1 MKILLL
7 GATGQIGN
15 ALRRTLLP
23 LGSVVAPP
31 RPQADLA
38 DLGGLQALLRAQA
51 PDLIVNAAA
60 YTAVDPAQADPAPAR
75 RVNGEAVAVMAA
87 HAHTSGT
94 LLVHFSTDY
103 VFDGAKPA
111 AYLETDAPN
120 PLNEYGRSKLA
131 GEQAIQASGCRALVL
146 RTSWIYAAHGQNFV
160 KTVLQLARQRDELRV
175 VADQVGAPTSAEL
188 VADVTA
194 LALAAHRRQALPDGL
209 YHLSAAGSATWHE
222 LACRTVRR
230 ARQQGMALRLLPE
243 HIHAIATEDYP
254 LPAPRPHNSRLDT
267 RRLSD
272 ALGLVLP
279 DWTVHLDRTIDCL
292 ARCAPGRLPN
302 APTP

>member
-15 ALRRTLLP
+15 ALCRTLLP
-23 LGSVVAPP
+23 LGSITAPT
-31 RPQADLA
+31 RAQADLA
-38 DLGGLQALLRAQA
+38 DLDGLRTLLQAQA

-60 YTAVDPAQADPAPAR
+60 WTAVDLAQHDPAPAR
-75 RVNGEAVAVMAA
+75 RANAEAVAVLAA
-87 HAHTSGT
+87 HARQSGA
-94 LLVHFSTDY
+94 LLVHYSTDY

-111 AYLETDAPN
+111 PYLETDAAN

-131 GEQAIQASGCRALVL
+131 GEQAIEASGCRALVL
-146 RTSWIYAAHGQNFV
+146 RTSWIYAAHGRNFV

-194 LALAAHRRQALPDGL
+194 LALAAHRRQGLPEGL
-209 YHLSAAGSATWHE
+209 YHLSAAGSASWHE
-222 LACRTVRR
+222 LACRSVRR
-230 ARQQGMALRLLPE
+230 ARQQGMALRLRPE
-243 HIHAIATEDYP
+243 HIHAIGTDDYP
-254 LPAPRPHNSRLDT
+254 LPAPRPRNSRLDT
-267 RRLSD
+267 RRLAS
-272 ALGLVLP
+272 ALGLDLP

-292 ARCAPGRLPN
+292 ARRGSGTLPD
-302 APTP
+302 TP

>member
-23 LGSVVAPP
+23 LGSIVAPA

-38 DLGGLQALLRAQA
+38 DRDSLQAVLLTQA

-60 YTAVDPAQADPAPAR
+60 YNAVDAAQADPAPAQR
-75 RVNGEAVAVMAA
+75 INTEAVAILAA
-87 HAHTSGT
+87 YARTSGA
-94 LLVHFSTDY
+94 LLVHYSTDY
-103 VFDGAKPA
+103 VFDGTKPA
-111 AYLETDAPN
+111 AYLETDAPH

-131 GEQAIQASGCRALVL
+131 GEQAIQASGCRALIL
-146 RTSWIYAAHGQNFV
+146 RTSWIYAVHGGNFV
-160 KTVLQLARQRDELRV
+160 KTVLHLARQRDELRV

-222 LACRTVRR
+222 LACRTVRQ
-230 ARQQGMALRLLPE
+230 AHQQGMALRLRPE
-243 HIHAIATEDYP
+243 HIHAIATQDYP

-267 RRLSD
+267 QRLSA
-272 ALGLVLP
+272 ALGLALP
-279 DWTVHLDRTIDCL
+279 DWTVHLDRTIECL
-292 ARCAPGRLPN
+292 ARCAPRPF
-302 APTP
+302 PETP

>member
-23 LGSVVAPP
+23 LGSIVAPA

-38 DLGGLQALLRAQA
+38 DRDSLQAVLRTQA

-60 YTAVDPAQADPAPAR
+60 YNAVDAAQADPAPAQ
-75 RVNGEAVAVMAA
+75 RVNAEAVTILAA
-87 HAHTSGT
+87 YARTSGA
-94 LLVHFSTDY
+94 LLVHYSTDY
-103 VFDGAKPA
+103 VFDGTKPA
-111 AYLETDAPN
+111 AYLETDAPH

-131 GEQAIQASGCRALVL
+131 GEQAIQASGCRALIL
-146 RTSWIYAAHGQNFV
+146 RTSWIYAVHGGNFV
-160 KTVLQLARQRDELRV
+160 KTVLHLARQRDELRV

-222 LACRTVRR
+222 LACRTVRQ
-230 ARQQGMALRLLPE
+230 AHQQGMALRLRPE
-243 HIHAIATEDYP
+243 HIHAIATQDYP

-267 RRLSD
+267 QRLSA
-272 ALGLVLP
+272 ALGLALP
-279 DWTVHLDRTIDCL
+279 DWTVHLDRTIECL
-292 ARCAPGRLPN
+292 ARCAPRPF
-302 APTP
+302 PETP

>member
-15 ALRRTLLP
+15 ALCRTLLP
-23 LGSVVAPP
+23 LGRITAPT
-31 RPQADLA
+31 RAQADLD
-38 DLGGLQALLRAQA
+38 DLDGLRALLRAQA

-60 YTAVDPAQADPAPAR
+60 WTAVDPAQQDPAPAR
-75 RVNGEAVAVMAA
+75 RANAEAVAVLAA
-87 HAHTSGT
+87 QARQSGA
-94 LLVHFSTDY
+94 LLVHYSTDY

-111 AYLETDAPN
+111 PYLETDAPN

-131 GEQAIQASGCRALVL
+131 GEQAIEASGCRALVL
-146 RTSWIYAAHGQNFV
+146 RTSWIYAAHGRNFV

-194 LALAAHRRQALPDGL
+194 LALAAHRRQSLPEGL
-209 YHLSAAGSATWHE
+209 YHLSAAGSASWHD
-222 LACRTVRR
+222 LACRSVRR
-230 ARQQGMALRLLPE
+230 ARQQGMALRLRPE
-243 HIHAIATEDYP
+243 RIHAIGTDDYP
-254 LPAPRPHNSRLDT
+254 LPAPRPRNSRLDT
-267 RRLSD
+267 QRLAG
-272 ALGLVLP
+272 ALGLDLP

-292 ARCAPGRLPN
+292 ARRGSGALPD
-302 APTP
+302 TP